1 MAALQTD
8 LVGFLTDLPSFSK
21 KHSLDVTGINE
32 GMSCSLRVFLKGVT
46 WQQRS
51 KWKQLRGQLI
61 LFLQSRINAR
71 GMKAEKEPSILASP
85 LSTLLAE

>member
-1 MAALQTD
+1 MAALEAD
-8 LVGFLTDLPSFSK
+8 LVGFLADIPSFSK
-21 KHSLDVTGINE
+21 KHSLEVTGINE

-61 LFLQSRINAR
+61 LFLQARINAH
-71 GMKAEKEPSILASP
+71 GMRAEREPSILTSP
-85 LSTLLAE
+85 LSSLLAE